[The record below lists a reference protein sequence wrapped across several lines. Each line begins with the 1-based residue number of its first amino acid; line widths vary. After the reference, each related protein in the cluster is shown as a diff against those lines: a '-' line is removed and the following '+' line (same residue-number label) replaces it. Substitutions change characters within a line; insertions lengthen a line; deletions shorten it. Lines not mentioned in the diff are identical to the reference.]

1 MEKDLDKLLFQFEK
15 AKKELEELQLNV
27 FTLNPKV
34 KEITEKMISLKEE
47 IDKLKMED
55 SNNE

>member
-15 AKKELEELQLNV
+15 TKKELEELQLNV

-34 KEITEKMISLKEE
+34 KELTEKMISLKEE